1 MKHTL
6 SFSTPRSFMKFCL
19 AAGATPF
26 IAPSTLWGQTAP
38 SNTITLAMIGL
49 GRQAIQINM
58 PPLLAM
64 KRVRLVALCDVDAW
78 RVDKA
83 KSEVDRYYGNSDC
96 AVYRDWREVIA
107 RNDIDAVMNST
118 PDHWHVPISL
128 AAVKSGKHVSCE
140 KPLTLS
146 VAEGRLLANAV
157 REKGVVFRTDTEN
170 RSHADM
176 HRIAELVRNGR
187 VGKVVHIDVGVP
199 EADGPGGNAEPMAVP
214 EELDYEMWLGPA
226 PEKPYTVDRVHP
238 AKALT
243 RPGWMR
249 CRDTCEGIVTNW
261 GTHML
266 DIAQLCLDTERSG
279 PVEVEGTGVFPE
291 PGSGLWNVLSSFEAR
306 FRYASGATLRYHTDP
321 AGAYIKVTGEAGWI
335 HGDWL
340 RPGPGLTTS
349 DAALLTAPLTED
361 SIRIPRRA
369 DKEDFV
375 NAILNDV
382 PVMIDAEIGHRT
394 CSMGQIAHI
403 AIQRGRKLAW
413 DVDREQ
419 FTNDED
425 ANTLLTRAIRGNW
438 MEE

>member
-6 SFSTPRSFMKFCL
+6 SFSTRRSFMKFCL
-19 AAGATPF
+19 TAGATPF

-64 KRVRLVALCDVDAW
+64 KRVRLVALCDVDGW

-157 REKGVVFRTDTEN
+157 REKGVVFRTDTEC

-176 HRIAELVRNGR
+176 HKIAELVRNGR

-279 PVEVEGTGVFPE
+279 PVEVEGTGAFPE
-291 PGSGLWNVLSSFEAR
+291 PGSGLWNVLSSFEAQ

-321 AGAYIKVTGEAGWI
+321 AGASIK
-335 HGDWL
+335 
-340 RPGPGLTTS
+340 
-349 DAALLTAPLTED
+349 
-361 SIRIPRRA
+361 
-369 DKEDFV
+369 
-375 NAILNDV
+375 
-382 PVMIDAEIGHRT
+382 
-394 CSMGQIAHI
+394 
-403 AIQRGRKLAW
+403 
-413 DVDREQ
+413 
-419 FTNDED
+419 
-425 ANTLLTRAIRGNW
+425 
-438 MEE
+438 